1 MSTSEVFSHFHPNL
15 VEVLPLNNDQ
25 FLKNLVS
32 CGLLSGSLLNQIKA
46 KETPAE
52 KAKCF
57 LSNKINHDISRGNF
71 ESFYELLN
79 EMDKSGNDTVQILAK
94 RIKNILK
101 EETLVTDDN
110 NAG

>member
-32 CGLLSGSLLNQIKA
+32 CSLLSGNLLNQIKT
-46 KETPAE
+46 KETPEE
-52 KAKCF
+52 KAQCF
-57 LSNKINHDISRGNF
+57 LSNKIYYDISRGDF

-79 EMDKSGNDTVQILAK
+79 EMDKSGNDAVQILAK
-94 RIKNILK
+94 KLK
-101 EETLVTDDN
+101 MC
-110 NAG
+110 